1 LGQVTKQFVNAMVNY
16 DRVLPGT
23 PITQAWG
30 FEKVAMVHHGAVELA
45 NHRSLLFRTL
55 QPVTFRQAVEK
66 G

>member
-1 LGQVTKQFVNAMVNY
+1 MVNY
-16 DRVLPGT
+16 DRVLPGA